1 MLRILLLFLCMTL
14 VSSVQY
20 FAQDDPV
27 MVLTAGKKGIV
38 DKFGRKVDGATI
50 SIKQDG
56 RSFKTLTTASNGKYD
71 DITLPYDHVYE
82 VAISKGG
89 YVKKVTLI
97 DAKKGYF
104 PEDIMEKKTEI
115 EFVPEM
121 IVKQP
126 GVDYSVVTNTPVA
139 KARIDPATG
148 EMNYDYGFIS
158 RRSKEIKK
166 FIDGQANQEKE
177 NDTKFNA
184 KMSAANKAF
193 SAKDYQ
199 SAIDNYKAA
208 KALKPDH
215 PGIDAKITN
224 AQNKLEENKANAE
237 VLAKF
242 NAKIKEG
249 DNLVNAKK
257 YDEGIK
263 KYEEAKSIKSGDPIP
278 DKKIAAA
285 RKKKDESLNA
295 ANNTAYA
302 AKLKE
307 AKAALDSKKYENA
320 KGLYQAALEIK
331 PNERFPSDKIKEIDG
346 IIANKSKYDALI
358 TEADNKFEAKEWKS
372 AKLKY
377 QEALKI
383 IHDSY
388 PTSQITKI
396 NAELQK
402 LIVEQEKREKYDALV
417 AKANTDFGSKKYE
430 LAKSNYQAALKLY
443 DESHPKDQLA
453 KIAELLKEQEADKL
467 KKNEFNALMAQ
478 GQKHY
483 VNNEWEQAK
492 TAYKSAQQLID
503 DPSIAQKLSMI
514 DKKVQEEKDA
524 TAAAEQKKKKDDEF
538 NQVMARAQG
547 QFDAKNWEEAKKT
560 YKEALQIYSRKAV
573 TDKIAEIE
581 LNIQR
586 DKNMAKA
593 AEAAKVKED
602 KYAEVMAK
610 GKAAFDAKNWNEAR
624 TSYNAAIKLFDRPEA
639 RSAIAAIVAKIKEEN
654 AAKAAES
661 AEKAKREQYD
671 QLIATGDNQFKAKDW
686 IHAKASYNKALSLFP
701 EEYPKGQLAK
711 IKTEQ
716 EKERA
721 EQSEAANKAK
731 ITAQYNAKIK
741 QADAARNIA
750 KDGPGINA
758 AIALYREA
766 NEIKNDETY
775 PAEEVAKLQEKLN
788 VLDGAQKAYDK
799 LVNVANQK
807 FADGD
812 YEKAKELFT
821 RAKGMHPEDA
831 YPPKKLNEIDR
842 KIKELKDKE
851 AAEAREKEKRAKY
864 DALISTADGHMTSE
878 NWSGARTSYA
888 EALKLYQEEYPK
900 SQLALITKKMREA
913 QNAATAEA
921 AEKAKRAKYDALI
934 AKSDASFSAKKWEP
948 AKNTYRAAL
957 NIYDEQYPK
966 DQLAKIEK
974 AIQEEKEANILKA
987 EAAKVLAAYKAK
999 IKEANAAR
1007 DVATD
1012 GNKIQRA
1019 ISLYK
1024 EANAIKND
1032 ETYPATEVAKLQE
1045 KLDKKNEG
1053 AAAYNKLI
1061 AVADKKFA
1069 EENYKKAKDLYVRAR
1084 GLRSTDR
1091 HPPSQI
1097 RKINAILKEREA
1109 EAAKQAKYDKLIS
1122 TGDTDF
1128 NSEKYREAYKSYRS
1142 ALAIKPQESYPA
1154 SQIAK
1159 IKKWMA
1165 RNNVA
1170 STENKTTDKRNYNAD
1185 ELYGEDI
1192 TGQYSD
1198 EDLNKLFSDNKVE
1211 SDNWRDEALDKIKA
1225 SEIEFHK
1232 GLDENSEEK
1241 SGDNFQKYEDYKQE
1255 LEEEDLARD
1264 LARGDVI
1271 EGMENDSEERAKEYA
1286 AQQIEFTER
1295 TYESYEDGLSR
1306 IERKAHELEEINRAK
1321 EMNVEAYEKYKDE
1334 HSFWDESSKENA
1346 LSRTEIEHA
1355 HKESL
1360 STKTALDTE
1369 EGIKRRELTAET
1381 QLENN
1386 LNVSKWNQ
1394 NMQQNDDE
1402 RNYRQNEYQE
1412 NLKDQ
1417 LGLEANVGDKRRTG
1431 FIANMESFKNNE
1443 SDLRTDRYE
1452 KNESRTYSTHQSI
1465 EDKMSAF
1472 EDVQKELEQP
1482 RLKYVDSYE
1491 SYKDDMSAWSEGM
1504 SQDGINKTYSKHNYI
1519 ENYKVKSGDFKDNMD
1534 VQRQKN
1540 VSAVEERKDK
1550 LENSQIEAGQYSKE
1564 TTYKRHLTNEEFVK
1578 KNEDMFQYSD
1588 EKRQFKA
1595 AEMEQVKDDFADA
1608 RKDNQSAGSE
1618 KSFKQQQAF
1627 DDQTTAIDDML
1638 SDADVPRQKTVSN
1651 LTNYQDQLSNEKAA
1665 KLQDLEE
1672 SYDNRRLK
1680 YEQNSNIKA
1689 DENKL
1694 SNQLAEQYDEGVTEK
1709 VYQQKDARGNVKEI
1723 TVVRVVV
1730 IGNKGHEYKMIKSR
1744 FAERYFKDGT
1754 SISET
1759 TWDTETTVPSE

>member
-56 RSFKTLTTASNGKYD
+56 RSFKTLTTSSNGKYD

-121 IVKQP
+121 IAKQP
-126 GVDYSVVTNTPVA
+126 GVDYSIVTNTPVA

-148 EMNYDYGFIS
+148 EMNYDMGFIS

-184 KMSAANKAF
+184 KLTAANKAF

-215 PGIDAKITN
+215 PGLDAKITD
-224 AQNKLEENKANAE
+224 AKNKLEENKANSE

-263 KYEEAKSIKSGDPIP
+263 KYEEAKSIKSGDPLP

-295 ANNTAYA
+295 ENNLAYA

-307 AKAALDSKKYENA
+307 AKSAFDSKKYENA

-358 TEADNKFEAKEWKS
+358 TDADNKFEAKEWKT

-402 LIVEQEKREKYDALV
+402 QIVEHEKREKYDALI
-417 AKANTDFGSKKYE
+417 AKANTDFGGKKYE

-453 KIAELLKEQEADKL
+453 KIAELLKTKEADKL
-467 KKNEFNALMAQ
+467 KQNEFNALMTQ
-478 GQKHY
+478 GQKHF
-483 VNNEWEQAK
+483 VNNDWEQAK

-503 DPSIAQKLSMI
+503 DPSIAQKLSLI

-524 TAAAEQKKKKDDEF
+524 SMVAEQKKKKDEEF
-538 NQVMARAQG
+538 NQIMARAKG
-547 QFDAKNWEEAKKT
+547 QFDAKNWEEAKKI
-560 YKEALQIYSRKAV
+560 YNEALQIYSRKAV
-573 TDKIAEIE
+573 TDKISEID

-586 DKNMAKA
+586 EKNIAKA
-593 AEAAKVKED
+593 AEANKLKED
-602 KYAEVMAK
+602 KYVDLMAK
-610 GKAAFDAKNWNEAR
+610 GKSAFDAKNWTEAR
-624 TSYNAAIKLFDRPEA
+624 TMYNSAIKLFDRPEA
-639 RSAIAAIVAKIKEEN
+639 RSAIVAIVAKIKEDN
-654 AAKAAES
+654 TAKAADA

-686 IHAKASYNKALSLFP
+686 IHAKASYNKAVSLFP

-716 EKERA
+716 EKDRTEQTERT
-721 EQSEAANKAK
+721 NLAK
-731 ITAQYNAKIK
+731 IVSQYNAKIK

-775 PAEEVAKLQEKLN
+775 PADEVAKLQEKLN

-799 LVNVANQK
+799 LINVANQK

-821 RAKGMHPEDA
+821 RAKGMHPDDT
-831 YPPKKLNEIDR
+831 YPPNKLSEIDR

-851 AAEAREKEKRAKY
+851 AANARETAKRAKY
-864 DALISTADGHMTSE
+864 DELIKAADGNMTSE
-878 NWSGARTSYA
+878 NWSAARTSYS
-888 EALKLYQEEYPK
+888 EALKLYQEDYPK
-900 SQLALITKKMREA
+900 QQLVLITKKIREA
-913 QNAATAEA
+913 QNASTAAA
-921 AEKAKRAKYDALI
+921 AEKAKRANYDALI
-934 AKSDASFSAKKWEP
+934 AKSDASFSAKKWGQ

-966 DQLAKIEK
+966 DQLILIDK
-974 AIQEEKEANILKA
+974 AIQDAKEANILKA
-987 EAAKVLAAYKAK
+987 EAAKLLAAYKAK

-1007 DVATD
+1007 DIATD

-1019 ISLYK
+1019 IALYK

-1069 EENYKKAKDLYVRAR
+1069 EENYKKAKELYVRAR
-1084 GLRSTDR
+1084 GLSSTDR

-1109 EAAKQAKYDKLIS
+1109 EEAKQAKYDKLIGK
-1122 TGDTDF
+1122 GDTDF
-1128 NSEKYREAYKSYRS
+1128 NAEKYRDAYKSYRG

-1154 SQIAK
+1154 AQIAK

-1170 STENKTTDKRNYNAD
+1170 SDENTEVKKRKYNAS

-1198 EDLNKLFSDNKVE
+1198 EGLNKLFSDDNVVSE
-1211 SDNWRDEALDKIKA
+1211 NWRDEALNKIKA
-1225 SEIEFHK
+1225 SEIEFHRN
-1232 GLDENSEEK
+1232 LEENSEEQ
-1241 SGDNFQKYEDYKQE
+1241 SGDNFQKYEDYKQK
-1255 LEEEDLARD
+1255 LSEENFARD
-1264 LARGDVI
+1264 QARGSVI
-1271 EGMENDSEERAKEYA
+1271 EAMETDSEERAKENA
-1286 AQQIEFTER
+1286 TKQIEFTER
-1295 TYESYEDGLSR
+1295 TYDSYEDGLSR
-1306 IERKAHELEEINRAK
+1306 IERKAHELEEINRGK
-1321 EMNVEAYEKYKDE
+1321 EMNAEAYEKYKDE

-1360 STKTALDTE
+1360 KTKAVLDTD
-1369 EGIKRRELTAET
+1369 EGIKRRELTSET

-1394 NMQQNDDE
+1394 DLQQNDAE
-1402 RNYRQNEYQE
+1402 RNYRQSVYQE
-1412 NLKDQ
+1412 NYKDQ
-1417 LGLEANVGDKRRTG
+1417 LDIEANSGDGRRSG
-1431 FIANMESFKNNE
+1431 FISDMESFKNDE
-1443 SDLRTDRYE
+1443 SELRRDRYD
-1452 KNESRTYSTHQSI
+1452 KNQNRIYSTHQSI
-1465 EDKMSAF
+1465 EDKMSDF
-1472 EDVQKELEQP
+1472 EEVQKELEQP

-1491 SYKDDMSAWSEGM
+1491 SYKDDMSAWREGM

-1519 ENYKVKSGDFKDNMD
+1519 ENYKVGSDDFKDNMD
-1534 VQRQKN
+1534 IQRQKN
-1540 VSAVEERKDK
+1540 VSAVEETKDK
-1550 LENSQIEAGQYSKE
+1550 LENSQIEIGQNSKDA
-1564 TTYKRHLTNEEFVK
+1564 TYNRHLTNEEFVK
-1578 KNEDMFQYSD
+1578 KNENMFEYSD
-1588 EKRQFKA
+1588 EQRQFKV
-1595 AEMEQVKDDFADA
+1595 AEMELVQDGYAEG
-1608 RKDNQSAGSE
+1608 RKDKQDGGSD
-1618 KSFKQQQAF
+1618 KNFKQQQAF
-1627 DDQTTAIDDML
+1627 DDHTTANSNMF
-1638 SDADVPRQKTVSN
+1638 SDADLPRQKTVSKM
-1651 LTNYQDQLSNEKAA
+1651 TNYQDKKLNDKAA

-1672 SYDNRRLK
+1672 AYDNRRLK
-1680 YEQNSNIKA
+1680 YENNSNAKVA
-1689 DENKL
+1689 DNGL

-1730 IGNKGHEYKMIKSR
+1730 SGNKGHKYKMIKSR
-1744 FAERYFKDGT
+1744 FAERYFKDGAP
-1754 SISET
+1754 ISET